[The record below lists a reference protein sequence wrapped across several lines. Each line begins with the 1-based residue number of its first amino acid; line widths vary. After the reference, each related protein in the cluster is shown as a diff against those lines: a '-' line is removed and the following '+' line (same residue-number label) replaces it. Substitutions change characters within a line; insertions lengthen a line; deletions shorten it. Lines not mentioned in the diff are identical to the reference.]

1 MHPKNRMERAI
12 GLRAIADKAEEL
24 EKSGADKTEVS
35 NFIIG
40 ARDKLFQ
47 ERPDFD
53 QRARA
58 ATAAAKWA
66 RTNID

>member
-24 EKSGADKTEVS
+24 EKSGANKIDVS

-40 ARDKLFQ
+40 ARNKLNE
-47 ERPDFD
+47 ERPDLD
-53 QRARA
+53 RRAK
-58 ATAAAKWA
+58 ATAVATKWA
-66 RTNID
+66 NTNME